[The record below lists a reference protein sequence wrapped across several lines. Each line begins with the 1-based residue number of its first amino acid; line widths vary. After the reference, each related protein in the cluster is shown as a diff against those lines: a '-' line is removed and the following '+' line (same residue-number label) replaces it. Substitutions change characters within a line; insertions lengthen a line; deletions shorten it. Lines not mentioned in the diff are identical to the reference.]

1 MGFLESIASEVIV
14 AVLAAGVVAA
24 LGWLGARLFR
34 RRRVDPSPTGETPP
48 SLPGKGAGGS
58 GGEPG
63 PLRVL
68 VALPRPLL
76 TLLREEDGVW
86 VPATAWDKATGT
98 SHVLPLKR
106 AWKIE
111 AIEDALRRAGAPLE
125 MRVLDHPTVAGLR
138 QALEEGPGYD
148 VLIVD
153 THGGPDGAL
162 CFEGPHGESH
172 PLSPA
177 DLGLVLVGGGVRLA
191 LLSACHSAA
200 ACDALRDAGVPAVVG
215 MAEPVR
221 EGAART
227 YLEVFLARL
236 ARGDR
241 LDGAHARACDALR
254 TRWAAQ
260 PGEADL
266 PQLSAS
272 RRQQRC
278 RMVRPGAEGAYV
290 RLGEKPAAPGL
301 YSPGEGEGGGA
312 PPAPL
317 VIMRG
322 RELDQVLVQR
332 MLLTPPALEDI
343 SPLVTLAGFG
353 GVGKTA
359 LALAVARWCWERDIF
374 PGGVFFVSLTDLRVA
389 EGETLADRLLREF
402 DLPLPQVPPDQD
414 EYRAKVAALYQLL
427 ACDPPLLLLDNFE
440 TACADGRNLALLT
453 QLRQRCP
460 GLHILVASR
469 RASLNLPG
477 GQVHPLHPLEERPA
491 VEVFC
496 DRAREV
502 GRVVR
507 EAERGAVAAICA
519 LLNRIPLHIRLVASH
534 ARAERPAAI
543 LEGLHD
549 AERRYHL
556 TAADLPDEPA
566 HHRSRELS
574 FRYTYDLLD
583 VGGKRLWAVLAAVF
597 AGDPDRVAVRAV
609 YGARA
614 DAALDELL
622 DWQVVEREDGRHR
635 MAEPVR
641 DFGRARLVDL
651 GLERAELRARHAAH
665 YLAYAK
671 DHRGDYDTQERELP
685 DIFAGFDFVAAKP
698 TRDDEMVAAYNWA
711 VQDVLKVRGYWDEVL
726 RWLSET
732 SHACEELGDR
742 AGLAPTYN
750 NIGAI
755 YDARGEYETAL
766 EWYER
771 SLALKEE
778 LGDRAG
784 LATTYNNI
792 GLIHKARGEY
802 ETALEWYERSL
813 ALCEELGDRAG
824 LATTYNN
831 IGATYK
837 ARGEYET
844 ALEWYMKDLAI
855 SEELGDRAGLAPTYN
870 NIGGIYDARG
880 EYETALEWYERSLAL
895 GEELGDR
902 AVLAPT
908 YNNIGLIYDAR
919 GEYETALE
927 WYERSLALKEELGD
941 RAGLATTY
949 SNIGGIYD
957 ARGEYETALEWY
969 ERSLALGGELGDRA
983 GLARTYNN
991 IGAIYKARGEYETAL
1006 EWYER
1011 SLALGEELGD
1021 RAGLAPTL
1029 HNMGHIALAQ
1039 GNLSRALS
1047 LFARSRDLYAEI
1059 GLEKD
1064 VAEEDEMIAEVRRRM
1079 GGTTANGERNE

>member
-1 MGFLESIASEVIV
+1 
-14 AVLAAGVVAA
+14 
-24 LGWLGARLFR
+24 
-34 RRRVDPSPTGETPP
+34 
-48 SLPGKGAGGS
+48 
-58 GGEPG
+58 
-63 PLRVL
+63 
-68 VALPRPLL
+68 
-76 TLLREEDGVW
+76 
-86 VPATAWDKATGT
+86 
-98 SHVLPLKR
+98 VLPLKR

-301 YSPGEGEGGGA
+301 SSPSGGA
-312 PPAPL
+312 TPTPL
-317 VIMRG
+317 VSLRG

-641 DFGRARLVDL
+641 DFGRARLAEL

-665 YLAYAK
+665 YLAVA
-671 DHRGDYDTQERELP
+671 REAFTVKKYQGGEWAGVEASDGA
-685 DIFAGFDFVAAKP
+685 DIFAAADWALAELERAEGAPVEELLARWDELEPKG
-698 TRDDEMVAAYNWA
+698 EMVSPAGEWAHVMYNY
-711 VQDVLKVRGYWDEVL
+711 VFRRRPPGGY
-726 RWLSET
+726 RWLAGGLVGWRLSGADE
-732 SHACEELGDR
+732 AR
-742 AGLAPTYN
+742 A
-750 NIGAI
+750 
-755 YDARGEYETAL
+755 RQAL
-766 EWYER
+766 LCNEF
-771 SLALKEE
+771 
-778 LGDRAG
+778 
-784 LATTYNNI
+784 
-792 GLIHKARGEY
+792 GLIHNARGEY

-831 IGATYK
+831 IGIIYD

-855 SEELGDRAGLAPTYN
+855 SEELGDRAGLATTYN
-870 NIGGIYDARG
+870 NIGGIYKARG

-902 AVLAPT
+902 AVLATT
-908 YNNIGLIYDAR
+908 YN
-919 GEYETALE
+919 
-927 WYERSLALKEELGD
+927 
-941 RAGLATTY
+941 
-949 SNIGGIYD
+949 NIGGIYD
-957 ARGEYETALEWY
+957 
-969 ERSLALGGELGDRA
+969 
-983 GLARTYNN
+983 
-991 IGAIYKARGEYETAL
+991 
-1006 EWYER
+1006 
-1011 SLALGEELGD
+1011 
-1021 RAGLAPTL
+1021 
-1029 HNMGHIALAQ
+1029 
-1039 GNLSRALS
+1039 
-1047 LFARSRDLYAEI
+1047 
-1059 GLEKD
+1059 
-1064 VAEEDEMIAEVRRRM
+1064 
-1079 GGTTANGERNE
+1079 